1 VTDSKKYSD
10 VLSKG
15 ADLAFVEAK
24 ASVLRQCESEI
35 ERLLM
40 VAFWTR
46 SWTGDL
52 ILANG
57 SRLADYPPVKTHDD
71 LRELSL
77 ALGQYTPVLGQQIQV
92 GAYRLD
98 FCIASPSLEHF
109 DTVAH
114 LLAVECDG
122 HDFHE
127 RTKQQA
133 ARDKSRDRALLDH
146 GIATIRFTGSEI
158 WRDALKCA
166 NEALA
171 LAARPVQ
178 EGLTRA
184 LAELPSGDR
193 Q

>member
-1 VTDSKKYSD
+1 MTDSRKYSD
-10 VLSKG
+10 VLTKG
-15 ADLAFVEAK
+15 AELAFMEAG
-24 ASVLRQCESEI
+24 ASLFRKCESEI

-40 VAFWTR
+40 LAFWTR
-46 SWTGDL
+46 SWSGDL
-52 ILANG
+52 ILAND
-57 SRLADYPPVKTHDD
+57 RKLAEYPAINTHDD
-71 LRELSL
+71 LRHLSL
-77 ALGQYTPVLGQQIQV
+77 ALGHYTPVLGQQIQV
-92 GAYRLD
+92 GSYRLD

-122 HDFHE
+122 HDFHD

-146 GIATIRFTGSEI
+146 GISTIRFTGSEI

-166 NEALA
+166 NEALE
-171 LAARPVQ
+171 LAVRPVH